1 VFPAFADRGTLNVG
15 APADVAVLELKE
27 GNFQFVDNYKGTKTG
42 KQCLFPVASVMGGKK
57 APARA

>member
-1 VFPAFADRGTLNVG
+1 MR
-15 APADVAVLELKE
+15 
-27 GNFQFVDNYKGTKTG
+27 TG

>member
-1 VFPAFADRGTLNVG
+1 
-15 APADVAVLELKE
+15 VLELKD
-27 GNFQFVDNYKGTKTG
+27 GNFEFVDNYKGMRTG